1 MAIKI
6 PIKDLASIELISE
19 NLPAGETKSIKV
31 YTAEINSTDNKF
43 EKIKINTSEIDNANE
58 QSSVSAD
65 SYQLQIT
72 YTNNEI
78 RKNFSQ
84 EEVHNILNKLK
95 RMSLAR
101 RDINYAFNKFK
112 F

>member
-1 MAIKI
+1 MKI
-6 PIKDLASIELISE
+6 PIKDVASIELISKNHPSE
-19 NLPAGETKSIKV
+19 DVKSSKV
-31 YTAEINSTDNKF
+31 YTAEIKSTDNKF

-65 SYQLQIT
+65 SYELQIT
-72 YTNNEI
+72 YTDNEI

-84 EEVHNILNKLK
+84 EEVHNILNNLK